1 MTSSKPPASKPP
13 VSAGQPAFSG
23 PGTMS
28 ELARRRSRMLAWGV
42 LGLTLF
48 ACNLWLAHQ
57 AAQRGYVTYVFT
69 QTILWSV
76 LPYLLACLMIDRTIH
91 VPSIEGNSLIG
102 LSTAVPFAALLGVV
116 LMFHLP
122 YSRGALLLSYGVTL
136 LWLWLGYRRFISR
149 YVPVFGALDAQAVGT
164 LQAMLDMPGAARP
177 APATLRVVHSETEA
191 RQCDGI
197 MLDRGASLNDEQARL
212 LVQLKISHVRIYSVE
227 RVGELLTGRVGLA
240 HIDTEFHDEHV
251 SRLLF
256 DAFKRLTDIAG
267 ALVLLPFALPA
278 SLLVALAIRTESSGP
293 VLFRQARMGRFGR
306 PFTLLKFRSM
316 THQHG
321 TEHQFAVRDDP
332 RVTRVGR
339 IIRKYRL
346 DELPQLWNVL
356 AGEMSL
362 IGPRP
367 EIVEIAQRYAQS
379 IPYYPYRHLVRPGL
393 SGWAQVQQG
402 YTATDA
408 ESVTKLGYDLY
419 YVKHRSL
426 ALDLLIA
433 AKTLRTLLT
442 GYGAR

>member
-1 MTSSKPPASKPP
+1 MTASKPP
-13 VSAGQPAFSG
+13 SPNDSVGNPARG
-23 PGTMS
+23 PATTLS

-48 ACNLWLAHQ
+48 AGALWLAH
-57 AAQRGYVTYVFT
+57 AAATRGFVTYVFT
-69 QTILWSV
+69 HTVLWSV

-91 VPSIEGNSLIG
+91 VPSREGNSVIG
-102 LSTAVPFAALLGVV
+102 LATAVPFALLLGVV
-116 LMFHLP
+116 VMFHLP
-122 YSRGALLLSYGVTL
+122 YSRGALLLCYGMTL
-136 LWLWLGYRRFISR
+136 LWLWLGYRRFISH
-149 YVPVFGALDAQAVGT
+149 YIPVFGALDVQALAS
-164 LQAMLDMPGAARP
+164 LQAMLDMPGATRP
-177 APATLRVVHSETEA
+177 APALLRVVHDQA
-191 RQCDGI
+191 DALQCDGI
-197 MLDRGASLNDEQARL
+197 MLDRAAPLNEEQARL
-212 LVQLKISHVRIYSVE
+212 LVQLKIHHVRIYSVE

-240 HIDTEFHDEHV
+240 HIDTEFHDDRI

-256 DAFKRLTDIAG
+256 DASKRLIDTFG
-267 ALVLLPFALPA
+267 ALLLVPFAMPVSA
-278 SLLVALAIRTESSGP
+278 LVALAIRLESPGP
-293 VLFRQARMGRFGR
+293 VLFRQARMGRYGQS
-306 PFTLLKFRSM
+306 FTLLKFRSM
-316 THQHG
+316 THAHG
-321 TEHQFAVRDDP
+321 SEHQFAVHDDP

-339 IIRKYRL
+339 VIRKYRF

-367 EIVEIAQRYAQS
+367 EIVSIAERYAQS
-379 IPYYPYRHLVRPGL
+379 IPYYSYRHLVRPGL

-408 ESVTKLGYDLY
+408 ETVTKLGYDLY